1 MSNLGAPEGFTVT
14 GKDMAISA
22 EWQPVEGAD
31 GYRLYYY
38 AADNP
43 DKCIKSRYSQGAH
56 KTILG
61 FKNGCEY
68 LAAVCAFQYKG
79 DVEILGEL
87 SEKLPVTPISKK
99 LKAQNTICLET
110 GGTAQLK
117 WEYMNE
123 TPPVTFSSLDEKI
136 AKVDENGVVTAV
148 GAGITYI
155 ALATKDGSSCR
166 TKIAVERGLGM
177 PSGKAVLMFTGDIMC
192 AVNHQRATA
201 PEYDFFDAFSGIK
214 ETLRGAD
221 FAAGVLETI
230 CCDSAPYECEELR
243 LGSGSPNC
251 NSPSTFLSAVADAG
265 FDALV
270 TANNHNRDAGING
283 LSDTVA
289 GIRARGMKNIG
300 TLGDNPIIVDIKGIK
315 VAILACTM
323 ITNDTGDDDFTGVNP
338 TGAYDHDY
346 FVELINTA
354 LVMGAEYIIAY
365 QHWGRM
371 NSTKVRKTQMEEAR
385 FMADAGANLIIGSH
399 PHAVQ
404 KFSYVRTSDG
414 RRVPC
419 AYSLGNFLTTMNEMK
434 ENRDGLIL
442 RLSLSRGENGLDA
455 RLSYIPTMSELFER
469 GAAVTTV
476 YPPKTAEARESFLRT
491 KTNLGGLINHFS
503 YRPSILLNG
512 SAGLSKIFA
521 CGRGFRVDKT
531 GVLLSQLSL
540 CSKEGESAA
549 NVEDARLKLDIEKN
563 LPEYIQNTKP
573 DYFALDFYGAATILC
588 YKQDLGDEK
597 SAFYTGS
604 KKFKASE
611 FYKAHVNELTR
622 IRPPFG
628 ESVWKPIIKKYAEEL
643 LSVLP
648 PERIILF
655 RTRSDSKA
663 VKGTE
668 LRVIDPKRSVNRFI
682 TALEDFFI
690 ELVNPCVVDLSG
702 KYFLDASAPG
712 SYEAAYYTDAYNAAV
727 SIASDTGRTCVT
739 VPDTELWFERVE
751 KYYKNMT
758 ARAYQNWLLD
768 MDCAADKIIAGT
780 TLEFSARNRC
790 RLIALKKTGKS
801 DIARLKDFFVDDPGA
816 EELLKAAAIIRALEA
831 GNLNKSYD
839 FFEPAFKGRYNIL
852 KTMIRLL
859 SNEMGVSVNENS
871 VELVFLLRGKPQ
883 IKRYITGLNRNTV
896 DIWGSCVSRESI
908 NHCRDA
914 YVGKYIFKQA
924 PILAFEPPIN
934 AEFPESADAF
944 CGSRWRRRTLSEAFE
959 RNGAEVIAKSS
970 SRWILIDFYDLICQM
985 AEYKG
990 GLFEIDDFIRRTD
1003 FYGSIEKDCKE
1014 CYLFEKRDMKYCFE
1028 TMTRFA
1034 KIISERY
1041 GGNII
1046 LIKAEPK
1053 NTYITLDHRTARLE
1067 GDGMFEI
1074 KKKFISLCEERFANV
1089 TGCYCIDISKH
1100 FYASDEFPLGGAHI
1114 VHYEDEFYRQTGEY
1128 ISEILRGTDRRV
1140 FSTVDDNYLLL
1151 RSLKLDREQGAS
1163 KKS

>member
-1 MSNLGAPEGFTVT
+1 MSKLGAPEGFTVT
-14 GKDMAISA
+14 GKDAA
-22 EWQPVEGAD
+22 VYAQWQPVEGAD

-38 AADNP
+38 AASDP
-43 DKCIKSRYSQGAH
+43 EKCIKSRYSQEAH

-61 FKNGCEY
+61 FKNGDEY

-87 SEKLPVTPISKK
+87 TEKLPFTPISRK

-117 WEYMNE
+117 WEYLNE
-123 TPPVTFSSLDEKI
+123 MPPVTFRSSDERI
-136 AKVDENGVVTAV
+136 AKVDESGMVTAM
-148 GAGITYI
+148 GAGIAYI
-155 ALATKDGSSCR
+155 TLTTADGSSCR
-166 TKIAVERGLGM
+166 TKIAVERELDA
-177 PSGKAVLMFTGDIMC
+177 PPAKAVLMFTGDIMC
-192 AVNHQRATA
+192 AVNHQRANA
-201 PEYDFFDAFSGIK
+201 PCYDFFDAFSEIK

-221 FAAGVLETI
+221 LAAGVLETV
-230 CCDSAPYECEELR
+230 CCDSTPYECEELR
-243 LGSGSPNC
+243 LKSGSPNC
-251 NSPSTFLSAVADAG
+251 NSPSTFLSAAADAG
-265 FDALV
+265 FDALI
-270 TANNHNRDAGING
+270 TANNHNRDAGMTG

-300 TLGDNPIIVDIKGIK
+300 TLGDNPVIVDVKGIK

-338 TGAYDHDY
+338 TGTYDRDY
-346 FVELINTA
+346 FVELVNTA

-371 NSTKVRKTQMEEAR
+371 NSTKVRKSQIEEAR

-404 KFSYVRTSDG
+404 KFSYIKTSDG

-419 AYSLGNFLTTMNEMK
+419 AYSLGNFLTTMSEMK

-442 RLSLSRGENGLDA
+442 RLSLSRGENGIDA
-455 RLSYIPTMSELFER
+455 RLSYIPTMSELCER
-469 GAAVTTV
+469 GAAVTVV
-476 YPPKTAEARESFLRT
+476 YPPKTNEARESFLRT
-491 KTNLGGLINHFS
+491 KENLGGLINHFA
-503 YRPSILLNG
+503 YRPSVLLNG
-512 SAGLSKIFA
+512 SAELSRIFA
-521 CGRGFRVDKT
+521 SGRGFRVDKT

-540 CSKEGESAA
+540 CSKEGTSAEGE
-549 NVEDARLKLDIEKN
+549 EDARLRLDIEKN
-563 LPEYIQNTKP
+563 LAEYIQDTKP
-573 DYFALDFYGAATILC
+573 DHFALDLYGAATILC
-588 YKQDLGDEK
+588 YKENTDSETA
-597 SAFYTGS
+597 AFYTGS
-604 KKFKASE
+604 KKFKTSE
-611 FYKAHVNELTR
+611 FYKAHKDELTR

-628 ESVWKPIIKKYAEEL
+628 EKVWKPIIKRYAEEL
-643 LSVLP
+643 LSVMP
-648 PERIILF
+648 PEHIILF
-655 RTRSDSKA
+655 RTRPGTKA
-663 VKGTE
+663 AKGAE
-668 LRVIDPKRSVNRFI
+668 LRVAEPKRSVNKFI
-682 TALEDFFI
+682 TAMEDFFI
-690 ELVNPCVVDLSG
+690 ELVDPCVVDISG
-702 KYFLDASAPG
+702 KYFLDSLSAG
-712 SYEAAYYTDAYNAAV
+712 TFEAAYYTDAYNAAV
-727 SIASDTGRTCVT
+727 SITSGTGRTCVSE
-739 VPDTELWFERVE
+739 PDTELWFERVE

-758 ARAYQNWLLD
+758 ARAYQTWLLD

-780 TLEFSARNRC
+780 TLEFSARNRD
-790 RLIALKKTGKS
+790 RLIALKKAGKS

-831 GNLNKSYD
+831 GNLNKPYD
-839 FFEPAFKGRYNIL
+839 FFQPAFKGKYNIL

-859 SNEMGVSVNENS
+859 SNEIGVSVNENS

-883 IKRYITGLNRNTV
+883 LKRYVTGLNRNTV

-908 NHCRDA
+908 SRCKDA

-924 PILAFEPPIN
+924 PILAFEPPID
-934 AEFPESADAF
+934 AQVPESPDAF
-944 CGSRWRRRTLSEAFE
+944 CGSRWRRRTMCEAFE
-959 RNGAEVIAKSS
+959 RNGAEVIAKSN
-970 SRWILIDFYDLICQM
+970 SRWVLIDFYDLICHM

-1003 FYGSIEKDCKE
+1003 FYAGIEKDCKE
-1014 CYLFEKRDMKYCFE
+1014 CYLFERRDMKYCFE
-1028 TMTRFA
+1028 TITRFA

-1041 GGNII
+1041 GGNVI

-1053 NTYITLDHRTARLE
+1053 NTYITLDNRTARLE
-1067 GDGMFEI
+1067 GDGLFEI

-1151 RSLKLDREQGAS
+1151 RSLRLDRDQSVAP
-1163 KKS
+1163 KA